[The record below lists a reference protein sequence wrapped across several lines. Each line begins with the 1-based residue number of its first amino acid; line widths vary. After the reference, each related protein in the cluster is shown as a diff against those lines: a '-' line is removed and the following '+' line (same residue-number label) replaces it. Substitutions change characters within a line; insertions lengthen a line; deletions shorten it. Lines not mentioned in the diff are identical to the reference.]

1 MRRRWFWAALL
12 CAQAAWGAEWRHA
25 HSAHFE
31 IYTDSS
37 KARATQLLRRMEL
50 ARQHFQ
56 SWGTPPLPVR
66 VVLFSDERQFAPLRT
81 AASTK
86 GFFQAGADRDYIVL
100 LDAGDGTLR
109 GAVHEY
115 AHLVL
120 HHSAGPLPRWQEE
133 GIAEFHSTLRADG
146 EIVTGEPVAGHVAM
160 LRAEGV
166 LDAARM
172 AAAARGDISALP
184 GRAVPLFYAQSWAL
198 IHLIQA
204 RGGGDTRHVM
214 PPFDPI
220 EEAELGPLI
229 AELPQYVRRPAPGW
243 KTGRKPDP
251 PAAVEE
257 ETIPE
262 ARALLVLADL
272 ALRVGSVKYARALL
286 TGAEAARPDDP
297 GVLHETGLLALA
309 GGDEAGAR
317 VRFEKAAQSPL
328 ARGQTFF
335 ELALLERERLGV
347 NAPRVRELLEEA
359 VRRTPNHAEAYFL
372 LGQMEE
378 SQGRP
383 ARAIEWLEKAVS
395 VLPRQ
400 SRMWYALA
408 LARHQEGLVV
418 AGQKAAATAV
428 ATAGNRL
435 DRERAE
441 ALVEELRG
449 SQSAVPPTA
458 TPRRPAAAAP
468 EAWNQLRGKEAVEGE
483 LRELVCG
490 RGAEPLL
497 RIWNG
502 SALKELVLER
512 GTRATGKEVELR
524 CGAQTPPVPVEVSYD
539 PATRRAVSVD
549 FR

>member
-1 MRRRWFWAALL
+1 MRRRWIWAALL
-12 CAQAAWGAEWRHA
+12 CAQAAWGGEWRRA
-25 HSAHFE
+25 QSAHFE
-31 IYTDSS
+31 MYTDAGKS
-37 KARATQLLRRMEL
+37 RAVQMLRRMEL

-56 SWGTPPLPVR
+56 SWGAPPLPVR
-66 VVLFSDERQFAPLRT
+66 VVLFSDERQFAPLRGD
-81 AASTK
+81 ASTK

-109 GAVHEY
+109 GAVHEF

-120 HHSAGPLPRWQEE
+120 HHAAGPLPRWQEE

-160 LRAEGV
+160 LRVEGT

-172 AAAARGDISALP
+172 LAAARGDMTALP
-184 GRAVPLFYAQSWAL
+184 NRAVPLFYAQSWAL

-204 RGGGDTRHVM
+204 RGGGAMRHVM
-214 PPFDPI
+214 PPFAPI
-220 EEAELGPLI
+220 EESEIGPLI
-229 AELPQYVRRPAPGW
+229 AELPQYLRRPAPGW

-257 ETIPE
+257 EAIPE
-262 ARALLVLADL
+262 AQALLAVADL

-286 TGAEAARPDDP
+286 TGAETAHPDDP

-309 GGDEAGAR
+309 SHDEAGAR
-317 VRFEKAAQSPL
+317 ARFEKAAQSTS

-347 NAPRVRELLEEA
+347 NAPRVRELLEET
-359 VRRTPNHAEAYFL
+359 VLRTPNHAEAYFL

-383 ARAIEWLEKAVS
+383 SRAIEWLEKAVA

-400 SRMWYALA
+400 SRMWYSLA

-418 AGQKAAATAV
+418 AGQKAAETALATAN
-428 ATAGNRL
+428 NRL

-449 SQSAVPPTA
+449 SQAPGPPAVQT
-458 TPRRPAAAAP
+458 RRPAVTTP
-468 EAWNQLRGKEAVEGE
+468 EAWNQVQGKEAVAGE

-490 RGAEPLL
+490 RGTAPLL

-502 SALKELVLER
+502 SALQELVLER
-512 GTRATGKEVELR
+512 STRATGKEVELR
-524 CGAQTPPVPVEVSYD
+524 CGAQKPPVPVEVSYD
-539 PATRRAVSVD
+539 PATRHAISVN